1 MFCEIYLQ
9 SAAHITIGSISTVSR
24 VRSLILPEERF
35 GGWVWA
41 HFPEQRLVIEPNIT
55 TIRSLT
61 DPRSTILYHRSSILD
76 PNFPVNLKVLLIM
89 IILFF
94 YHWSNHLFQSNQS
107 FQAIAEFVDRPVPE
121 KLDMGFLFYGHEV
134 LQVECADSQV
144 QSYPYKHIRD
154 TYVTLGWISTDAF
167 LAPHVK
173 ARK

>member
-35 GGWVWA
+35 GGLVWA

-76 PNFPVNLKVLLIM
+76 PNFPVNLEVLLIM

-94 YHWSNHLFQSNQS
+94 DH
-107 FQAIAEFVDRPVPE
+107 
-121 KLDMGFLFYGHEV
+121 
-134 LQVECADSQV
+134 
-144 QSYPYKHIRD
+144 
-154 TYVTLGWISTDAF
+154 
-167 LAPHVK
+167 
-173 ARK
+173 